1 MSIRSDNRSK
11 ISSLIHRNPGI
22 HLRELERKL
31 GVSFNSI
38 RYNTE
43 KMVLSGEIICEKG
56 PGYSRFYPLGMSERA
71 RLVYS
76 VSRNKT
82 TFKILTELTTQMM
95 LTNKELAARTGFA
108 KSTVSEHVHFL
119 LGVNLVKLTLSGE
132 GNFKVELQDRE
143 FVKSV
148 VDELNQV
155 NLRNDVVQNFVDLWD
170 F

>member
-1 MSIRSDNRSK
+1 
-11 ISSLIHRNPGI
+11 
-22 HLRELERKL
+22 
-31 GVSFNSI
+31 
-38 RYNTE
+38 
-43 KMVLSGEIICEKG
+43 MVLSGEIICEKG

-95 LTNKELAARTGFA
+95 LTNKELAAKTGFA

>member
-1 MSIRSDNRSK
+1 LSLSADNKAK
-11 ISSLIHRNPGI
+11 ISGLIHDNPGI
-22 HLRELERKL
+22 HLRELQRKL

-43 KMVLSGEIICEKG
+43 KMVGSGEIVCEKG
-56 PGYSRFYPLGMSERA
+56 PGYSRFYPLGMPEKS

-82 TFKILTELTTQMM
+82 TFKILRELTDQGM

-108 KSTVSEHVHFL
+108 KSTVSEHVHLL
-119 LGVNLVKLTLSGE
+119 LGLNMVKLTLSLE

-143 FVKSV
+143 FVQSIVNK
-148 VDELNQV
+148 LNQAA
-155 NLRNDVVQNFVDLWD
+155 LRNDVVQNFVELWD